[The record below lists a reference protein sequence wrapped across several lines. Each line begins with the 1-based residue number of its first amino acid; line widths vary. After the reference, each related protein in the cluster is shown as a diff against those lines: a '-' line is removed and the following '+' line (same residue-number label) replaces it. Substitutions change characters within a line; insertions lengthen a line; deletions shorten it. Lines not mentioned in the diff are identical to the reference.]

1 MINVYNFEDK
11 TEENCRMKCLEELD
25 VYDDEIITR
34 YYVEDD
40 VYHMEVIKVDEIKSY
55 VKEFLTTLL
64 AKMNIKSTVIVDA
77 DDKIFTVKIKSNDN
91 RVLIGKDGK
100 NLSAIQFIVRQVVR
114 NMTKFNIKINLDI
127 SNYREKKERF
137 FESDIKKIINEVL
150 SSKTDT
156 KLDPMNSYQR
166 RLVHNVANN
175 YYNIETESIGEEPN
189 RCVTIK
195 YVEN

>member
-11 TEENCRMKCLEELD
+11 TAEDCRMKCLEELD

-34 YYVEDD
+34 EFEEDGN
-40 VYHMEVIKVDEIKSY
+40 YHMEVIKIDDIKSY
-55 VKEFLTTLL
+55 VKEYLTTLL
-64 AKMNIKSTVIVDA
+64 SKMNIKSTVTVYEDE
-77 DDKIFTVKIKSNDN
+77 KIFTVKIKSNDN

-100 NLSAIQFIVRQVVR
+100 NLSAIQFMARQVVR
-114 NMTKFNIKINLDI
+114 NMTNFNIKINLDI
-127 SNYREKKERF
+127 SNYREKKEKF

-175 YYNIETESIGEEPN
+175 YYNIETESVGEEPN

>member
-11 TEENCRMKCLEELD
+11 TEEKCRMKCLEELD

-34 YYVEDD
+34 DYVEDD
-40 VYHMEVIKVDEIKSY
+40 AYHMEVIKVDEIKSY
-55 VKEFLTTLL
+55 VTEFLTTLL
-64 AKMNIKSTVIVDA
+64 VKMNIKSTVIVDV

-100 NLSAIQFIVRQVVR
+100 NLSAIQFIVRQVIR

-127 SNYREKKERF
+127 SNYREKKEKF

>member
-1 MINVYNFEDK
+1 MINVYNYEDK
-11 TEENCRMKCLEELD
+11 TYEDCRMKCLEELD

-34 YYVEDD
+34 EYEEDETFKI
-40 VYHMEVIKVDEIKSY
+40 EVIKIEDVKSFIKEY
-55 VKEFLTTLL
+55 LTTLL
-64 AKMNIKSTVIVDA
+64 DKMNIKSTVTVYEDE
-77 DDKIFTVKIKSNDN
+77 KIFTVKVKSNDN

-100 NLSAIQFIVRQVVR
+100 NMSAIQIMVRQVVR
-114 NMTKFNIKINLDI
+114 NMTKFNVKINLDI
-127 SNYREKKERF
+127 SNYREKKEKY

-150 SSKTDT
+150 ASKTNT

-175 YYNIETESIGEEPN
+175 YYNIETESVGEEPN

>member
-1 MINVYNFEDK
+1 MISVYNFEDK
-11 TEENCRMKCLEELD
+11 TAEDCRMKCLEELD

-34 YYVEDD
+34 EFEEDGN
-40 VYHMEVIKVDEIKSY
+40 YHMEVIKIDDIKSY
-55 VKEFLTTLL
+55 VKEYLTTLL
-64 AKMNIKSTVIVDA
+64 TKMNIKSTVTVYEDE
-77 DDKIFTVKIKSNDN
+77 KIFTVKIKSNDN
-91 RVLIGKDGK
+91 RILIGKDGK
-100 NLSAIQFIVRQVVR
+100 NLSAIQFMVRQVVR
-114 NMTKFNIKINLDI
+114 NMTNFNIKINLDI

-150 SSKTDT
+150 ASKTDT

-175 YYNIETESIGEEPN
+175 YYNIETESVGEEPN
-189 RCVTIK
+189 RYVTIK

>member
-34 YYVEDD
+34 DYEEDGT
-40 VYHMEVIKVDEIKSY
+40 YHMEVIKVDDIKSY
-55 VKEFLTTLL
+55 VKEYLTTLL
-64 AKMNIKSTVIVDA
+64 SKMNIKSNVIVDV

-100 NLSAIQFIVRQVVR
+100 NLSAIQFMIRQVVR
-114 NMTKFNIKINLDI
+114 NITKFNIKINLDI
-127 SNYREKKERF
+127 SNYREKKEKF